1 MTRWCVTPT
10 GCSNAEDEAE
20 NEGEP
25 VLSRTLRNFQ
35 PNNLQP
41 STEQPSTEQPSTFN
55 LQPNN
60 LQPSTE
66 QPSTEQL
73 STPKKIA
80 AEILSTARIYLYD
93 STL

>member
-1 MTRWCVTPT
+1 MSPSYHAPYATF
-10 GCSNAEDEAE
+10 N
-20 NEGEP
+20 
-25 VLSRTLRNFQ
+25 RTTFNLQ

-41 STEQPSTEQPSTFN
+41 STE
-55 LQPNN
+55 
-60 LQPSTE
+60 QPSTE